1 LYTKLDEILFAAL
14 RQEFE
19 VSPGCTIDRL
29 DMVKFLTSVVHQHL
43 SACPDLDKLLNLRDT
58 VLTGRVKKVFPEVE
72 YKRKQIKQDHYRK
85 AYPWQPNYAL
95 QFLYY
100 KAITNVHVQDP
111 NFCLFRYFL
120 ELLVISATKE
130 IGLLLN
136 VEDTVDL
143 KQ

>member
-1 LYTKLDEILFAAL
+1 MFLTFLVFFFNYSFKTFTLDSKAPKRPQQKKELYTKLDEILFAAL

-43 SACPDLDKLLNLRDT
+43 SDCPDLDKLLNLRDT

-85 AYPWQPNYAL
+85 AYPWQPNCRI
-95 QFLYY
+95 Q
-100 KAITNVHVQDP
+100 
-111 NFCLFRYFL
+111 
-120 ELLVISATKE
+120 LL
-130 IGLLLN
+130 
-136 VEDTVDL
+136 
-143 KQ
+143 

>member
-29 DMVKFLTSVVHQHL
+29 DMVKFLTSVVQQHL
-43 SACPDLDKLLNLRDT
+43 NDCPDLDKLLNLRDT

-85 AYPWQPNYAL
+85 AYPWQPNCRIQL
-95 QFLYY
+95 LYNY
-100 KAITNVHVQDP
+100 RLHATSVPVPDAI
-111 NFCLFRYFL
+111 FCLFHYFW
-120 ELLVISATKE
+120 
-130 IGLLLN
+130 G
-136 VEDTVDL
+136 
-143 KQ
+143 